1 MKGKWQAEAQEA
13 FEEFVKQMEEEL
25 PEGSSFAE
33 IERGL
38 MKLEKRFMAKVV
50 QARSSAGEIS
60 PPKE

>member
-1 MKGKWQAEAQEA
+1 
-13 FEEFVKQMEEEL
+13 MEEEL